1 MKFSSFLLIA
11 WFSVFSQSGTLA
23 TLDGKIFPVF
33 SDRSDLQ
40 RINRLKASVNVEF
53 SRNCRV
59 IKAYKLNKIDSR
71 VSIKNEITVDIK
83 PNEGLPS
90 YNILLS
96 GIHLMDDLKNI
107 YIETRCHSLWNTM
120 TKI

>member
-11 WFSVFSQSGTLA
+11 WFSAFSQSGALA

-33 SDRSDLQ
+33 SDRSDVQ
-40 RINRLKASVNVEF
+40 RINKLKASVNVEF

-71 VSIKNEITVDIK
+71 VLIKNEITIDIK

-96 GIHLMDDLKNI
+96 GIHLMDDLENI
-107 YIETRCHSLWNTM
+107 YIETRCHSLWNTI